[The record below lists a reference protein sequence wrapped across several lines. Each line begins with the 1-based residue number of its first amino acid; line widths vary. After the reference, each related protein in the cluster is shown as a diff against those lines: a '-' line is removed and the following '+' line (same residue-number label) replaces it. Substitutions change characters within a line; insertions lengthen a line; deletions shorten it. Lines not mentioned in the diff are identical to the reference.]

1 MDTPGPAL
9 RPTVTASQGGPSILF
24 ERLKGLTESLFYTK
38 SLLAGQFPK
47 AVPAPR
53 KSTEADSVSPTT
65 WDKTCDSLDVKF
77 LRD

>member
-1 MDTPGPAL
+1 MNTPGSAL

-24 ERLKGLTESLFYTK
+24 ERLKCLTDSWFYTK
-38 SLLAGQFPK
+38 SLLAGQFPD
-47 AVPAPR
+47 AFPTPH
-53 KSTEADSVSPTT
+53 KSTEAASVSPTT